1 MSPRILGV
9 EVCAHSEGFG
19 GRENAA
25 DVPDSGQEAVFVPWI
40 LRRRCQFT
48 SSKLFVREIYLK
60 NICFNCSY
68 CEAKRSNNWKL
79 KVKFFKYSLFGSADS
94 RPWLSPA
101 LIFRLVPYL
110 LGVTPNFGMT

>member
-1 MSPRILGV
+1 MHLTQLDAVMLSP
-9 EVCAHSEGFG
+9 G
-19 GRENAA
+19 GCL
-25 DVPDSGQEAVFVPWI
+25 DQI
-40 LRRRCQFT
+40 LRRLCQFT

-110 LGVTPNFGMT
+110 LGVTPNLGMT